1 MYTLPALKNIQTSL
15 NNAGLGS
22 SIKATV
28 PFNADVYYSPD
39 SNLEHNPKSNN
50 KFRLILENDLLN
62 KISY

>member
-39 SNLEHNPKSNN
+39 SNLEHNPTI
-50 KFRLILENDLLN
+50 ILSSHICLGLYD
-62 KISY
+62 

>member
-39 SNLEHNPKSNN
+39 SNLEHNQSFFLP
-50 KFRLILENDLLN
+50 
-62 KISY
+62 ISVSDYMTKLTV